1 MVPSLLEAGLLAQN
15 LTKWKSS
22 PRPAALDWTLVV
34 VVVATLLYVCAW
46 GSLIELQIIIGCFHV
61 CVSFPTATSA
71 ATQGNSAYVG
81 FEFAKKKSCFTISPP
96 SNQGCVLEFSQQI
109 THIIEIVAH
118 SHVMFLPIISLSLL
132 LMHPKRGNGLGICIV
147 CPIGCDK
154 SSGKK

>member
-1 MVPSLLEAGLLAQN
+1 MSAFPFPLPHQQLLKAILRTLGSN
-15 LTKWKSS
+15 L
-22 PRPAALDWTLVV
+22 
-34 VVVATLLYVCAW
+34 
-46 GSLIELQIIIGCFHV
+46 Q
-61 CVSFPTATSA
+61 
-71 ATQGNSAYVG
+71 
-81 FEFAKKKSCFTISPP
+81 KKKVVSLFPPP